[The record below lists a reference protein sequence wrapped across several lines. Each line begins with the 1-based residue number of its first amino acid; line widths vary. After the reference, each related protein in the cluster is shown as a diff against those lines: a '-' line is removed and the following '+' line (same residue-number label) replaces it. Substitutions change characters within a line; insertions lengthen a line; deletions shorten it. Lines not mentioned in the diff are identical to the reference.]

1 MPASVEF
8 HTGVDDPVHF
18 TCRLLRKA
26 AQAGTPVL
34 VTAPAPALA
43 ALDERL
49 WTFDAQS
56 FIPHVRVP
64 GPAATLAPRTAIWL
78 GSGPLAGDAPRVL
91 VNLGAEPPAHAE
103 AFDRVIEI
111 VGTDDADRQAGR
123 AHWRHYETWG
133 VKPLH
138 HGAAG

>member
-1 MPASVEF
+1 MSATVEF

-26 AQAGTPVL
+26 VQAGASVL
-34 VTAPAPALA
+34 VTAPASALA

-49 WTFDAQS
+49 WTFEAQS
-56 FIPHVRVP
+56 FVPHVRVP
-64 GPAATLAPRTAIWL
+64 GVSAALASRTLVWL
-78 GSGPLAGDAPRVL
+78 AAGPLDGDAPRLL
-91 VNLGAEPPAHAE
+91 VNLGAEPPADAD

-111 VGTDDADRQAGR
+111 VGTDSTDRLAGR

-138 HGAAG
+138 HGSAG